1 MRLRADVFQW
11 KTCSTFGERSC
22 SIYPNRTIIGKF
34 IVAKT
39 AVSLA
44 ITSVDEGISNAS
56 QVEVLDKMTFT
67 SNLGSRVKIKVDG
80 DTDCSEYYSGFMIYF
95 PVTVNYN
102 TPTYYNYSYDYSDYG
117 NREEYCFSGAM
128 SFDILIDGT
137 IALSLS
143 NPLSGHHNK
152 VYETDKYKI
161 TITVI
166 NK

>member
-1 MRLRADVFQW
+1 MNVLLSYINTQLFIFTLKLVRYQ
-11 KTCSTFGERSC
+11 
-22 SIYPNRTIIGKF
+22 PNRTIIGKF

-117 NREEYCFSGAM
+117 NREEYCFSGAI
-128 SFDILIDGT
+128 SFDILIDG
-137 IALSLS
+137 ILIQKLSK
-143 NPLSGHHNK
+143 PLFSHHNK

-161 TITVI
+161 TITVV